1 MIGIYGG
8 SFDPPHIGH
17 LGVIEHFWKVFPEC
31 KKLLLVPNYISPFKK
46 TKGAIEENIIAMLEI
61 LIREKSILNTV
72 VEDVE
77 IKKKQTSFTIDTIE
91 FIKGKFPKEELYF
104 IIGIDNLKKF
114 PLWKNYKR
122 ILELTRLLI
131 FDRDLGSKS
140 DLPQELKD
148 FSNRIEFID
157 NTQIEASSSVIR
169 DLPHQ
174 KRSAYLTNQ
183 VLQYIE
189 KEELYGFRKTN

>member
-17 LGVIEHFWKVFPEC
+17 LGVILHFWNIFPEC

-46 TKGAIEENIIAMLEI
+46 TKGASEENIIAMLEI
-61 LIREKSILNTV
+61 LIQEKSILNTI

-77 IKKKQTSFTIDTIE
+77 ILKKETSYTIDTIE
-91 FIKGKFPKEELYF
+91 FIKSKFPNEELYF
-104 IIGIDNLKKF
+104 IIGIDNLRKF
-114 PLWKNYKR
+114 PLWKEYKK
-122 ILELTRLLI
+122 ILELTKLLI
-131 FDRDLGSKS
+131 FDRNLGSKS
-140 DLPQELKD
+140 DLPQELKE
-148 FSNRIEFID
+148 FSNRIIFID

-174 KRSAYLTNQ
+174 KRSAYLTKQ
-183 VLQYIE
+183 VYAI
-189 KEELYGFRKTN
+189 YRKRRAVWI